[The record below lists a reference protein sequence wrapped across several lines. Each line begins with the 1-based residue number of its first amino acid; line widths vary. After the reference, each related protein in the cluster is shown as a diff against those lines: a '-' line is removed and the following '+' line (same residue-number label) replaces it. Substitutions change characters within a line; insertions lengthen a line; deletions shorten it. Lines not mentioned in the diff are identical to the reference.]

1 MLSKPIQ
8 NLVEHFLKFPGVG
21 PRQATRFVFYL
32 LRADRGQATAL
43 ADAMAKLHDEVNLCS
58 QCYKTFDTN
67 PSNHLGASGRP
78 EMLLCEICRNPRRNA
93 VEVLVVEKE
102 VDLENVERTRKY
114 DGLYHVLGGAVSPL
128 DSSAPARLHLREL
141 FERVGKLAQAASPE
155 GRVEVILATN
165 PTAEGDATAL
175 YLERIF
181 SPLKD
186 QHPGLKLSRLGRGLN
201 TGSELEYVDEVTI
214 TNALLNRK

>member
-1 MLSKPIQ
+1 MFSKPIQ
-8 NLVEHFLKFPGVG
+8 NLVDMFLKFPGVG

-32 LRADRGQATAL
+32 LREDRGRARDL
-43 ADAMAKLHDEVNLCS
+43 ADAMAKLHDEVNLCA

-67 PSNHLGASGRP
+67 GRAAG
-78 EMLLCEICRNPRRNA
+78 MTRCELCRNPRRDQNQ
-93 VEVLVVEKE
+93 VLVMEKE

-128 DSSAPARLHLREL
+128 DSSAPAKLHLKEL
-141 FERVGKLAQAASPE
+141 FDRVQKLLQAAPPA
-155 GRVEVILATN
+155 GGVEVILATN

-181 SPLKD
+181 APLKN
-186 QHPGLKLSRLGRGLN
+186 QHPAFRVSRLGRGLN

-214 TNALLNRK
+214 ANALLNRK